1 MSKTKNPSKSK
12 KKKKIAS
19 RNGAAKKHHLPKR
32 SAPGR
37 EKLKKGRDERNI
49 KAGRLLAKGKER
61 GFVTFD
67 EILKEFPTIEENI
80 VFLDELYTKFHSMG
94 IAVHEGGGML
104 EKEVDEPHHAKNVY
118 IGKGGDSSYDSIQM
132 YLKEIGQYPLIN
144 AKDEKELAKRIQAG
158 DMEAKNLLARANL
171 RLVVSIAKKYV
182 GRSPDLTLLDLI
194 QEGNLGL
201 FKAVDKFDW
210 TRGYKF
216 STYATWWIRQAITRA
231 LADQS

>member
-1 MSKTKNPSKSK
+1 MSKTRKTSKNRK
-12 KKKKIAS
+12 KKKTTPTKRVAKRHRLPRKGAS
-19 RNGAAKKHHLPKR
+19 AKEKPKH
-32 SAPGR
+32 
-37 EKLKKGRDERNI
+37 GRDERNI

-104 EKEVDEPHHAKNVY
+104 EKEADEPHRAKNVY
-118 IGKGGDSSYDSIQM
+118 LGKGGDSSYDSIQM

-158 DMEAKNLLARANL
+158 DMEAKNLLARAN
-171 RLVVSIAKKYV
+171 
-182 GRSPDLTLLDLI
+182 
-194 QEGNLGL
+194 
-201 FKAVDKFDW
+201 
-210 TRGYKF
+210 
-216 STYATWWIRQAITRA
+216 
-231 LADQS
+231 